1 MLYSETKP
9 EIWKIIY
16 SDRVPTINSEEI
28 TIVTEVLE
36 EFLIYLE
43 DEDDPEVLKYNMRIL
58 GGKLDAFAQ
67 DAKLNAW
74 DTKVIS
80 LI

>member
-1 MLYSETKP
+1 MKNNKCSSFF
-9 EIWKIIY
+9 Y